1 MTYQDLT
8 QDEYRIL
15 MEALQAYKLSLE
27 DELHRWGGNSTNM
40 SGEEVEIQSDI
51 EDSERL
57 LGYIKYETIVNK
69 EE

>member
-15 MEALQAYKLSLE
+15 MEALQAYKLNLE

>member
-1 MTYQDLT
+1 
-8 QDEYRIL
+8 
-15 MEALQAYKLSLE
+15 MEALQAYKLNLE